1 MREAAVGHHCVECV
15 REGSKSIRQART
27 VFGGRATGAAVP
39 VVTYVLIALNGL
51 MYLAE
56 LVRPEIVDRLSALGQ
71 GLVGPD
77 GQSYVFDGHTY
88 PGVET
93 VGIAYGEWYRLIT
106 SAFLHVLPT
115 QGLFGITHI
124 LFNMY
129 SLLFLGRVIEGQL
142 GRVRYLA
149 LYLISALGGAVAE
162 YLIAPTDS
170 AVGASGAI
178 FGLAAAYYVFSR
190 RLRYDPLG
198 GSRLIVG
205 FLLWMAI
212 SAGIT
217 SWEGHLGGLVTGGAV
232 GLAFAYAPR
241 NRQALVQAAG
251 AAVMVLVLVA
261 LVVLKTQELTGSA

>member
-1 MREAAVGHHCVECV
+1 MREAAVGHHCVECG

-27 VFGGRATGAAVP
+27 VFGGRAAGAAVP
-39 VVTYVLIALNGL
+39 VVTYALIALNGL

-77 GQSYVFDGHTY
+77 GRPYVFDGHTY
-88 PGVET
+88 PGVDT

-115 QGLFGITHI
+115 QGFFGITHI

-149 LYLISALGGAVAE
+149 LYLIAALGGGVAE
-162 YLIAPTDS
+162 YLIAPTES

-205 FLLWMAI
+205 FLLWMAV

-217 SWEGHLGGLVTGGAV
+217 SWEGHLGGLLTGGAI

-241 NRQALVQAAG
+241 SRQALVQAAG

-261 LVVLKTQELTGSA
+261 LVVLKTQELTGTT